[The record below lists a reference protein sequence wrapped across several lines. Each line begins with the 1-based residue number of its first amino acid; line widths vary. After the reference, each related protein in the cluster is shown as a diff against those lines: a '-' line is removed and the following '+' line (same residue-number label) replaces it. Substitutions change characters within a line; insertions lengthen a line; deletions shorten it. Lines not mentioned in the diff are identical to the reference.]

1 MRTKTVLQ
9 AVAAATL
16 FVAGT
21 SAGAQAVTLV
31 NGSFED
37 TTNFVPNGQ
46 DTDSLPGGSTDMTGW
61 TVGAGHRVSWDGPT
75 NPYGPGGTPFT
86 ASDGSYFLDLTDYQD
101 GAPYGGVSQTLTTVA
116 GQHYLVT
123 FDLGSSNLYGLPSGI
138 QVSAGAT
145 THNYLSTLLGPINWE
160 SESFAFV
167 ATEASTTLA
176 FLGSA
181 GNAAIGLDNVAIT
194 EVAATPI
201 PASAVMLGTG
211 LLGLGVL
218 GYRRGRT
225 SSALSAA

>member
-1 MRTKTVLQ
+1 MSTKTLLQ
-9 AVAAATL
+9 AATAAAL
-16 FVAGT
+16 LYAGT

-37 TTNFVPNGQ
+37 TTNFNDNTGQ
-46 DTDSLPGGSTDMTGW
+46 DTDSLPGGSTSMTGW
-61 TVGAGHRVSWDGPT
+61 TVGSGHNVSWDGPT
-75 NPYGPGGTPFT
+75 NPFGPGGTAYP
-86 ASDGSYFLDLTDYQD
+86 ASNGSYFLDLTDYHD
-101 GAPYGGVSQTLTTVA
+101 GAPYGSVSQTIATVT

-123 FDLGSSNLYGLPSGI
+123 FDLGSSSLYGLPSGI
-138 QVSAGAT
+138 QVSAAST

-167 ATEASTTLA
+167 ATGASTTLS

-201 PASAVMLGTG
+201 PGSILLFGSA
-211 LLGLGVL
+211 LLGLGFA
-218 GYRRGRT
+218 GYRRRGI
-225 SSALSAA
+225 